1 MGPSVFFLPLSPI
14 LSSSPSPQMRGRSIL
29 YVDLVPLHLH
39 PGPWNPGSL
48 LPSIHIHAQ
57 STLHGPLPHLFPR
70 ALCWGTSYARGAKN
84 LGALQT
90 AVLPSDTLPC
100 CFCPFTSPSSH
111 KFQSG
116 TQEHRGALWLS
127 SQGSPASLL
136 SFSNSKLPEEE
147 LKDSQLTWGQAVKS
161 MAAITWS
168 LSQRGAGAEEKHR
181 DKCEARHSYQE
192 QYSPSQK
199 I

>member
-1 MGPSVFFLPLSPI
+1 
-14 LSSSPSPQMRGRSIL
+14 MRGRAIL

-39 PGPWNPGSL
+39 PGPWNSSSL

-57 STLHGPLPHLFPR
+57 STLHGPLPHLFPE
-70 ALCWGTSYARGAKN
+70 ALCWVSSYARGAKN
-84 LGALQT
+84 LGVLQT
-90 AVLPSDTLPC
+90 TVLTSDTLSC
-100 CFCPFTSPSSH
+100 CFCPFTSLSTH

-116 TQEHRGALWLS
+116 TQKHGGTLQLS

-136 SFSNSKLPEEE
+136 SFFNLKLPEEE

-168 LSQRGAGAEEKHR
+168 LSQRRAGAEEEER
-181 DKCEARHSYQE
+181 QV
-192 QYSPSQK
+192 
-199 I
+199 

>member
-57 STLHGPLPHLFPR
+57 STLHGPLPHPFPR

-84 LGALQT
+84 LGALQI
-90 AVLPSDTLPC
+90 AVLPSDTSPAASAPSRHPL
-100 CFCPFTSPSSH
+100 PSS
-111 KFQSG
+111 SSM
-116 TQEHRGALWLS
+116 TQEHRGALRLS

-181 DKCEARHSYQE
+181 DKCETRHSYQE
-192 QYSPSQK
+192 QYSSSEK